1 MQFNFMRK
9 NEMWTMR
16 RLISQVWREQN
27 KNTEINVHLIVN
39 TSDNRR
45 QKIWKNTKWQTDE

>member
-1 MQFNFMRK
+1 MSVCVYVHTVIM
-9 NEMWTMR
+9 MR

-45 QKIWKNTKWQTDE
+45 QKIWKNTK